1 MLAQSDATLLRAGAL
16 ALLAKQEADTC
27 NPVTAHRAQPRRK
40 RHLNSLIDVLHPYA
54 EMLSDDVDAD
64 AGGEQ
69 KRRRDVCE
77 RVAAA
82 STGGRRPRRSCS
94 TAVNYAE
101 TEHRYSFLQGK
112 QARHTTATQLLAT
125 FESSTLP
132 QPSFVE
138 RKTELAGADAPTDL
152 VHLAIGVHAAAAAVP
167 GERKAAL
174 PEHAETSALEA
185 PEPYAAVRSTVASL
199 LRSGRLRRSL
209 ATAERCS
216 TSDTEATLRM
226 VVLNTLQVAP
236 EESGTPWALAPW
248 EVDERRFVSA
258 RRFVW
263 KGVTPLT
270 LPRRAGAALVGCRVG
285 CWWNGDTAFRAARVL
300 RYCAKLGSSALCAA
314 GTHVVRYEASG
325 LLVAENLELPGEPL
339 CWKILEEEGSSSTNL
354 VSSDLVSA
362 GTNSGRSTTH
372 GGSSR
377 IGTGMRHATASTFH
391 GAVRP
396 PKKSRRVQEREERQ
410 LAQMIRGQRQ
420 QPDAEARKGTRK
432 AQYAREGGGAA
443 TAVLRQDAPVDM
455 YGGEEELE
463 VEAVEIVEGACDNL
477 LEEALEETLQ
487 ETLEEALEE
496 AQEVMVVDTANGDSA
511 RGGGWA
517 EGCAIEGGQMIA
529 ETAGGGGEM
538 VMDSDGTVGAWA
550 FRARVEAL
558 MSMQAQP
565 KSLSPPPPP
574 PPPPPPTPPAKR
586 VAFCQELPRARPVKS
601 KHVHLLSSVVS
612 W

>member
-1 MLAQSDATLLRAGAL
+1 MLADSDATLLRAGAL

-40 RHLNSLIDVLHPYA
+40 HHLNSLIDVLHPYA
-54 EMLSDDVDAD
+54 EMLSDGVDAD

-69 KRRRDVCE
+69 KRRRGVCE
-77 RVAAA
+77 LVAAA

-125 FESSTLP
+125 FECSTLP

-138 RKTELAGADAPTDL
+138 RKTAQAGADAPTDL
-152 VHLAIGVHAAAAAVP
+152 VHLAIGVHAAAAAVTVP

-174 PEHAETSALEA
+174 PKHAETSALEA

-236 EESGTPWALAPW
+236 EESGTPWALPPW

-285 CWWNGDTAFRAARVL
+285 CWWNGETAFRAARVL

-339 CWKILEEEGSSSTNL
+339 CWKLLEEEGGASTNL
-354 VSSDLVSA
+354 VSSDMNLVSSD
-362 GTNSGRSTTH
+362 TNLVSSGMNSGRSSGRSTTH

-377 IGTGMRHATASTFH
+377 IGTGTRHARASTFH

-420 QPDAEARKGTRK
+420 QPDAEERKGTRK
-432 AQYAREGGGAA
+432 ARYAREGGGAA

-455 YGGEEELE
+455 YGGEEEVE

-511 RGGGWA
+511 RGGGW
-517 EGCAIEGGQMIA
+517 CFP
-529 ETAGGGGEM
+529 
-538 VMDSDGTVGAWA
+538 W
-550 FRARVEAL
+550 FRFFFL
-558 MSMQAQP
+558 Q
-565 KSLSPPPPP
+565 
-574 PPPPPPTPPAKR
+574 
-586 VAFCQELPRARPVKS
+586 FPRKT
-601 KHVHLLSSVVS
+601 
-612 W
+612 